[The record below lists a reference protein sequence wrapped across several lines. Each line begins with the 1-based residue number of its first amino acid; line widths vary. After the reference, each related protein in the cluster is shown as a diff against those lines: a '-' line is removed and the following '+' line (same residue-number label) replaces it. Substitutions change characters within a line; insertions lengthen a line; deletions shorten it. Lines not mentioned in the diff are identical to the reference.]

1 MIYKD
6 IRFYSKHFISVP
18 RRDGMLEDLSA
29 NQHPTL
35 LHGWGYT
42 KEPLTVREEGTHFG
56 FVVDGLTHVTR
67 TYAGLDQVF
76 TLTQGMYF
84 CVPGSVSVH
93 GGCGILISS
102 LRYHGM
108 FMIGGPIEKKG
119 RLLYM
124 DGCSDALLVPPTIK
138 GDPCLNH
145 LHFPPSISQTRHT
158 HPSIRI
164 GVVTSGKGRCIVPE
178 NENGTGSDIKIPLT
192 PGQIFVIPAG
202 GQHSF
207 FTDDSTLDI
216 IAYHPDSDTGPTHD
230 DHPMINRTFV
240 NGISARNIEKI
251 RTKSIAENIVMVGEE
266 RTPLGLVVNSSTHVD
281 TTQAA
286 GAESTQPESVLG
298 PDDRRNRILRTT
310 DSPYKAICQIL
321 AKFPNGMTS
330 RSTGCFIT
338 QKNVLTAGHSLYI
351 PSCGGCATEIE
362 VIPGRDGESRPFDS
376 QVTTLCDIAP
386 SWINNSDSNCDYAVI
401 HLPDNSLGKQ
411 VGWLELAD
419 LPDSSLLGRRVNISG
434 YPADKLIGTQ
444 WDHGGTITSVEKQKI
459 YYDIDTSG
467 GQSGSPVYYCLDGQY
482 YVVGIHA
489 YGDRLNSATRIR
501 PEVIDNIRLW
511 NNFPG
516 FTVS

>member
-56 FVVDGLTHVTR
+56 FVVDGLTHVT
-67 TYAGLDQVF
+67 THHAGFKQVF
-76 TLTQGMYF
+76 TLTKGMYF
-84 CVPGSVSVH
+84 CVPVSVSVR
-93 GGCGILISS
+93 GGSGIAISS
-102 LRYHGM
+102 LNYRGM

-145 LHFPPSISQTRHT
+145 LHFPPGISQTRHT

-178 NENGTGSDIKIPLT
+178 NENGTGSDIEIPLT

-216 IAYHPDSDTGPTHD
+216 IAYHPDSDIGPTHD

-240 NGISARNIEKI
+240 NGISARDIQEI
-251 RTKSIAENIVMVGEE
+251 RTKSITYME
-266 RTPLGLVVNSSTHVD
+266 
-281 TTQAA
+281 TTQAE
-286 GAESTQPESVLG
+286 GAESTQLESVCG
-298 PDDRRNRILRTT
+298 RDDRRTQIGDTKVF
-310 DSPYKAICQIL
+310 PYNAICQIR
-321 AKFPNGMTS
+321 AKFPNGMS
-330 RSTGCFIT
+330 YVSTGFFIT
-338 QKNVLTAGHSLYI
+338 PKDLLTAGHSIYI
-351 PSCGGCATEIE
+351 PSCDGCATEIE

-376 QVTTLCDIAP
+376 QVTTSFDIALG
-386 SWINNSDSNCDYAVI
+386 WTKNSDSN
-401 HLPDNSLGKQ
+401 
-411 VGWLELAD
+411 
-419 LPDSSLLGRRVNISG
+419 
-434 YPADKLIGTQ
+434 
-444 WDHGGTITSVEKQKI
+444 
-459 YYDIDTSG
+459 
-467 GQSGSPVYYCLDGQY
+467 
-482 YVVGIHA
+482 
-489 YGDRLNSATRIR
+489 
-501 PEVIDNIRLW
+501 
-511 NNFPG
+511 
-516 FTVS
+516 